1 MAYLRSNRYQLE
13 LVTST
18 RVGGKPRTVV
28 VYRFRNG
35 EDLKL
40 LSDSKFVRSLEKK
53 AGSKLNVV
61 ALLNRAREL
70 AVFTPNKPRAANQSG
85 ARSVDRS
92 MQTTEALT
100 TLPRGMADECV
111 KFISNINSWLAL
123 QRDASWVQ
131 DALSQVAAG
140 QMKPEEFRHKL
151 LSAKAP
157 MPDALTGWT
166 WENALGRLKAR
177 DQRHALSP
185 VVSPSATQEKLRIDP
200 LESWLERFLSVHLD
214 EFIKR
219 KEQGPTAPKPKFT
232 KFELREL
239 KEEIYKPTDGEDVY
253 RFVGYLRNV
262 RRVQQ
267 PTVAHLD
274 EEWFHEYEAHLR
286 RQFTLGPHM
295 AEQKIARARKVY
307 AAFHAWLKQ
316 QGH

>member
-40 LSDSKFVRSLEKK
+40 LSDSKFVRNLEKK
-53 AGSKLNVV
+53 AGSKLDAV
-61 ALLNRAREL
+61 ALIKRAREI

-85 ARSVDRS
+85 TRSAHRS
-92 MQTTEALT
+92 MQTTEVLT
-100 TLPRGMADECV
+100 ALPRGMAEECV
-111 KFISNINSWLAL
+111 KFISDINTWLAL
-123 QRDASWVQ
+123 QEDASLVQ

-151 LSAKAP
+151 LSVKAP
-157 MPDALTGWT
+157 MPDALTGWA
-166 WENALGRLKAR
+166 WDNALGRLKAR
-177 DQRHALSP
+177 DQRPALSP
-185 VVSPSATQEKLRIDP
+185 AVSPSAENLRADP
-200 LESWLERFLSVHLD
+200 LEPWLERFLSVHLD

-232 KFELREL
+232 RSGLREL
-239 KEEIYKPTDGEDVY
+239 KEEINKPTEGEDVY
-253 RFVGYLRNV
+253 RFVGYLKNV

-274 EEWFHEYEAHLR
+274 EGWFHEYEAHLR
-286 RQFTLGPHM
+286 RQFTRGPHM